1 MIKQRGDNFMS
12 KNNNHKNAFY
22 LLLTYLWSKDFD
34 IRLRI
39 VTSLICLVIAKVINI
54 FVPIVYKY
62 IIDGLNQNLSLSV
75 LIGVIIGYGGTKILA
90 QIFSELR
97 NIIFSKV
104 GCQATRL
111 VALNVF
117 KHMHNLSMRFHITRK
132 TGGLSRSIERGT
144 KGIEAVLRYS
154 LFNIFP
160 TSLEIILVIGIL
172 WYFHGIW
179 FAVTLLI
186 TMIVYVCYTLLISTW
201 RISFAREMNQSD
213 NTANNRAI
221 DSLLNFETVKYFNNE
236 EYEAIKF
243 NDALQA
249 YEKSATKITNSLSIL
264 NIGQDVIIS
273 LGLVSLMILSVNAIN
288 QNKMMVGD
296 LIMVNAYLF
305 QLSIPLSI
313 LGFAYREIK
322 NALVN
327 MEDMFKLLDIPAE
340 IQDSVDAKEL
350 IISKCKVSFN
360 NVSFAY
366 NKERT
371 ILHNIT
377 FTIESGKT
385 IAVVG
390 SSGAGKST
398 ISRLLFRFY
407 DINSGSIIIDNQDI
421 REVKQGSLRKSIGI
435 VPQDTVLF
443 NDTIYYNI
451 AYGNNAASYDE
462 VIAASKNAH
471 IHEFISV
478 LPEGYATQVGE
489 RGLKLSGGEKQRIAI
504 ARTILKNPSI
514 YVFDEATSSLDT
526 KTEKLIQASLK
537 EISANHTTLIIAHRL
552 STIVDADEIIVLD
565 NGYIVERGNHKT
577 LLKNQGY
584 YAELWYKQQ
593 EECNQDTQN
602 CKQIICDA

>member
-1 MIKQRGDNFMS
+1 MS

>member
-1 MIKQRGDNFMS
+1 MS

-602 CKQIICDA
+602 CKQIICDV

>member
-1 MIKQRGDNFMS
+1 MPNQNQ
-12 KNNNHKNAFY
+12 HKNSFY
-22 LLLTYLWSKDFD
+22 SLLPYLWSRDFN

-39 VTSLICLVIAKVINI
+39 VTSLICLLLAKVINI

-62 IIDGLNQNLSLSV
+62 VIDGLNKNLALS
-75 LIGVIIGYGGTKILA
+75 VIIGMIMVYGGTKIFV

-104 GCQATRL
+104 GHQATRL
-111 VALNVF
+111 IALNVF

-154 LFNIFP
+154 LFNILP
-160 TSLEIILVIGIL
+160 TSVEIILVSGIL
-172 WYFHGIW
+172 WYVYGVW
-179 FAVTLLI
+179 FSFTILVTMSI
-186 TMIVYVCYTLLISTW
+186 YVLYTFLISTW

-221 DSLLNFETVKYFNNE
+221 DSLLNFETVKYFSNE
-236 EYEAIKF
+236 EYEASKF
-243 NDALQA
+243 NEALQS
-249 YEKSATKITNSLSIL
+249 YEKSATKTTNSLSIL

-273 LGLVSLMILSVNAIN
+273 LGLVALIILSATKIN
-288 QNKMMVGD
+288 QGKMTVGD
-296 LIMVNAYLF
+296 LIMVNTYLF

-322 NALVN
+322 NALVG
-327 MEDMFKLLDIPAE
+327 MEDMFNLLDIPEEVEDAK
-340 IQDSVDAKEL
+340 DAKEL
-350 IISKCKVSFN
+350 TISKGEVAFKEVN
-360 NVSFAY
+360 FAY
-366 NKERT
+366 NQERP
-371 ILHNIT
+371 ILHNIS
-377 FTIESGKT
+377 FTIDSGKT
-385 IAVVG
+385 LAIVG

-407 DINSGSIIIDNQDI
+407 DINSGSITIDGQDI
-421 REVKQGSLRKSIGI
+421 RGVTQSSLRKAIGI

-451 AYGNNAASYDE
+451 AYGDNSASYDE

-471 IHEFISV
+471 IHEFITS
-478 LPEGYATQVGE
+478 LPEGYETQVGE

-504 ARTILKNPSI
+504 ARTLLKNPSI

-537 EISANHTTLIIAHRL
+537 EISEHYTTLIIAHRL
-552 STIVDADEIIVLD
+552 STIIDADEIIVLD

-577 LLKNQGY
+577 LLKQKGY

-593 EECNQDTQN
+593 EEELNN
-602 CKQIICDA
+602 N

>member
-1 MIKQRGDNFMS
+1 MPNH
-12 KNNNHKNAFY
+12 NNHKNSFY
-22 LLLTYLWSKDFD
+22 LLLPYLWSKDFD

-39 VTSLICLVIAKVINI
+39 VTSLIFLVIAKVINI

-62 IIDGLNQNLSLSV
+62 IIDGLNKNFALS
-75 LIGVIIGYGGTKILA
+75 VIIGIIVAYGGTKILV

-104 GCQATRL
+104 GHQATRL

-144 KGIEAVLRYS
+144 KGIETVLRFS
-154 LFNIFP
+154 LFNIVP
-160 TSLEIILVIGIL
+160 TSVEIILVSGML
-172 WYFHGIW
+172 WYVYGIW
-179 FAVTLLI
+179 FAVTILI
-186 TMIVYVCYTLLISTW
+186 TMIVYVGYTFKISTW

-221 DSLLNFETVKYFNNE
+221 DSLLNFETVKYFGNE
-236 EYEAIKF
+236 EYEAQKF
-243 NDALQA
+243 DVAMQIYKQA
-249 YEKSATKITNSLSIL
+249 ATKTTNSLSIL

-273 LGLVSLMILSVNAIN
+273 LSLVALMILSVNAVH
-288 QNKMMVGD
+288 QNKMTVGD
-296 LIMVNAYLF
+296 LIMVNTYLF
-305 QLSIPLSI
+305 QLSIPLSM

-322 NALVN
+322 SALIS

-340 IQDSVDAKEL
+340 VQDSVDAKEL
-350 IISKCKVSFN
+350 IISAGEVSFK

-366 NKERT
+366 NQERP
-371 ILHNIT
+371 ILHNIS
-377 FTIESGKT
+377 FTIKSGRT
-385 IAVVG
+385 LAVVG

-407 DINSGSIIIDNQDI
+407 DINSGSITIDNQDI
-421 REVKQGSLRKSIGI
+421 REVTQRTLRKFIGI

-471 IHEFISV
+471 IHEFIST
-478 LPEGYATQVGE
+478 LPEGYETQVGE

-504 ARTILKNPSI
+504 ARTLLKNPSI

-526 KTEKLIQASLK
+526 KTEKLIQASIK
-537 EISANHTTLIIAHRL
+537 EISAHHTTLIIAHRL
-552 STIVDADEIIVLD
+552 STIIDADEIIVLD
-565 NGYIVERGNHKT
+565 NCYIVERGNHKT
-577 LLKNQGY
+577 LLRHKGY

-593 EECNQDTQN
+593 EEEHS
-602 CKQIICDA
+602 